1 MTPRPR
7 VRPKIHTTR
16 QSVHIRLPSDLYGQL
31 TARSQ
36 ETGDRS
42 TRSLNGCSPR
52 AELTLKGESK

>member
-7 VRPKIHTTR
+7 GRPKIHTTR

-36 ETGDRS
+36 ETGAPIN
-42 TRSLNGCSPR
+42 TIMNGCSGQHSP
-52 AELTLKGESK
+52 